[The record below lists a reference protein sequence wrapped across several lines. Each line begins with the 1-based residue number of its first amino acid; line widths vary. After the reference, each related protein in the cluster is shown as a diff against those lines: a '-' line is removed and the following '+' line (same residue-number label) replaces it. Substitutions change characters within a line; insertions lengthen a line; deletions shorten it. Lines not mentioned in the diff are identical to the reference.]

1 MSTPIDLRPAT
12 LWTRGIIGTAASL
25 LIGPA
30 IAQSLPSCNAL
41 KDQRDAIAA
50 ASMTAELELA
60 RRYRESLCP
69 EVSRKADAAN
79 ANTKSFSLIDYQA
92 LIDCRRQAEQKLE
105 TERTVLYRNSLGF
118 TFYTPPGTASAR
130 QADQIRQQINEGE
143 CQP

>member
-1 MSTPIDLRPAT
+1 MDLTPAT
-12 LWTRGIIGTAASL
+12 LWTLGIIGTAASL

-30 IAQSLPSCNAL
+30 MAQSLPACNAL

-60 RRYRESLCP
+60 RRYRERLCP
-69 EVSRKADAAN
+69 ELSRKADAAN
-79 ANTKSFSLIDYQA
+79 ANTRVFSLINYQA

-105 TERTVLYRNSLGF
+105 TEQTVLYRNSLGF
-118 TFYTPPGTASAR
+118 TFYTPPGAASAR
-130 QADQIRQQINEGE
+130 QADRIRQQISEGG